1 MANKEHYVLQIKDGV
16 PSLQGPFVSP
26 EARDNTA
33 RQLEAAPDYHSDLG
47 DSLFKLDVQV
57 LLSYREWRVVPS
69 ETSARVEVHPY
80 IEGA

>member
-33 RQLEAAPDYHSDLG
+33 RQLEVAPDYHSDLG

-57 LLSYREWRVVPS
+57 QWHVVPS